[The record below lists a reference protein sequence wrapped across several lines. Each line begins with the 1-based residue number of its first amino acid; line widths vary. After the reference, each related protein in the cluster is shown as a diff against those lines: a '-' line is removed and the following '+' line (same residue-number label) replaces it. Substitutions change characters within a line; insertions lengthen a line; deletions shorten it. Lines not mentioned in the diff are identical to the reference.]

1 MARSVISI
9 INVFRGGRY
18 NPFKAPLRADRD
30 GLMVLLAL
38 VWGKIAVVL
47 VLWLLFLPFVVAGHA
62 ALISVGLVFTLSTFN
77 HSRMLQVLEVYH
89 APRNMDYLHLRISE
103 GKNSAG

>member
-9 INVFRGGRY
+9 ISAFRGGRY

-38 VWGKIAVVL
+38 VWGKIAVAL

-62 ALISVGLVFTLSTFN
+62 ALISVGLVFTLSAFN
-77 HSRMLQVLEVYH
+77 HFRMSQLLKVYN
-89 APRNMDYLHLRISE
+89 APRNSDYCAVDLLE
-103 GKNSAG
+103 GLNPAP